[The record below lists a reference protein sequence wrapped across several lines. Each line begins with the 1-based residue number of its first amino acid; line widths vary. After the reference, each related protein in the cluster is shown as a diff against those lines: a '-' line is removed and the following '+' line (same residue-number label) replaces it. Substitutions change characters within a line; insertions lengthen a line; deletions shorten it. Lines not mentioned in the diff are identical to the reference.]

1 MKLFVSVALFA
12 TSFPVIATT
21 ASAAQGN
28 AQERR
33 VCTQVAA
40 ARAGSRMAP
49 RRICKTAAQWQEA
62 LGADWRQRLTGRN
75 YQDDM
80 EALQARTTAVDSA
93 GLGQQG
99 VPITHPGRGGPGPN

>member
-1 MKLFVSVALFA
+1 M
-12 TSFPVIATT
+12 IATT
-21 ASAAQGN
+21 ASAEQGSN

-75 YQDDM
+75 YEDDM

-93 GLGQQG
+93 SLGQQG
-99 VPITHPGRGGPGPN
+99 IPITHPAHGPGPN